1 MEYFNRRRKLG
12 WLTYADEKRR
22 ISSFEIQI
30 EPTNRNSLKHSL
42 MASARNLME
51 GLLSSSATFFDDN
64 SHKIYTHTQSTQSV
78 SRSTVSSCNP
88 SEIHSA
94 SHIFSLIPGRT
105 STYVASLAASVIG
118 CFNTLYLYTH
128 RKQAWEE
135 KIVRNNGNKM

>member
-22 ISSFEIQI
+22 ISTFEIQN
-30 EPTNRNSLKHSL
+30 EPANRNSLKHPL
-42 MASARNLME
+42 MAFARNLME

-64 SHKIYTHTQSTQSV
+64 SHKIYTQSTQSV
-78 SRSTVSSCNP
+78 SRSTVSSYNP

-118 CFNTLYLYTH
+118 CFNTLSYTH
-128 RKQAWEE
+128 RKRAWEE
-135 KIVRNNGNKM
+135 KNVRNNGNKM